1 MLKEQ
6 RDDWSVTPHAV
17 ATDANSEQWRDKV
30 VLTCHEDGWMD
41 GWMDGWKFGTGKW
54 NMRL

>member
-41 GWMDGWKFGTGKW
+41 GWMDGSLEQGNGT
-54 NMRL
+54 